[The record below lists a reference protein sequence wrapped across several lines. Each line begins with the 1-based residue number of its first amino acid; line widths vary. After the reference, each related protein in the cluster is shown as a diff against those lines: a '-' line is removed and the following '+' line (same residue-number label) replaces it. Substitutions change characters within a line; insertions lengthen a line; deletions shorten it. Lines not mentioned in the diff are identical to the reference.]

1 MQHTNVIAIVM
12 VALLTLSACAVAG
25 VTTSTKAAAAM
36 ATKTTLF
43 VGDHGMADVGGTYHV
58 QGVVT
63 TSTGL
68 AVSYGDVALYRQ
80 LPGETALKFWKS
92 VSVVGIKGAG
102 STLPYG
108 RPGSFSTTDVQTK
121 PCTVTYKAYYLG
133 WPAEGAQA
141 GSQYAKSE
149 SPAVH
154 MVAKYDTTMSPISVT
169 VGAVSSTLW
178 YLPSYTPGAPKKWVG
193 LKNQYVNVYKW
204 DIKAERWTHISTGKT
219 DALGKWTAPSGLHTT
234 DELLR
239 ARYVIEYKGDATHWG
254 WSNFPK

>member
-1 MQHTNVIAIVM
+1 MLVAVM
-12 VALLTLSACAVAG
+12 TASACAVAG
-25 VTTSTKAAAAM
+25 VTTAPRAQAAM
-36 ATKTTLF
+36 ATKTTLYQSGPM
-43 VGDHGMADVGGTYHV
+43 VDRAYYVS
-58 QGVVT
+58 GVVT
-63 TSTGL
+63 ASTGL
-68 AVSYGDVALYRQ
+68 PVGFGKVALYRQ
-80 LPGETALKFWKS
+80 LPGETSLKLWRT
-92 VSVVGIKGAG
+92 VPVIGIKSG
-102 STLPYG
+102 PQPWYFQDG
-108 RPGSFSTTDVQTK
+108 RFYTTDVQTK

-141 GSQYAKSE
+141 GSQDAKSE

-154 MVAKYDTTMSPISVT
+154 MVVKYDTTMSPISVT